1 MLMRIYGLY
10 SLKIEN
16 NITVYVILAANTFN
30 TPKLIHEKYDVKG
43 SWVKRSVREHA
54 LDPSVLGKDLD
65 LKRKLNVTRKQKQEL
80 VEQISSDA
88 LFLKSLKIMDYSL
101 LIGFHFVNQD
111 SQIDIR
117 GSKKMK
123 RVSWIDKKDSESK
136 EAEEETKEKVPEK
149 KSPFQREGIISS
161 DGKEIYYVGVI
172 DILQKYDLRKKAE
185 RCFKI
190 HCLHSDEEGLSV
202 QPDDIYCERF
212 ISTANKVIASN

>member
-30 TPKLIHEKYDVKG
+30 TPKTIHEKYDVKG
-43 SWVKRSVREHA
+43 SWVREHA

-65 LKRKLNVTRKQKQEL
+65 LKRKLKVTAEQKQEL

-101 LIGFHFVNQD
+101 LIGFHFVNH
-111 SQIDIR
+111 SQVDIR

-123 RVSWIDKKDSESK
+123 RVSWVDTRESESK
-136 EAEEETKEKVPEK
+136 QVEEPRKEEQVPEK
-149 KSPFQREGIISS
+149 KSAFQKEGITSV
-161 DGKEIYYVGVI
+161 DGKEIYFVGVI
-172 DILQKYDLRKKAE
+172 DILQKYDLTKKAE

-190 HCLHSDEEGLSV
+190 HCLHYDQEGLSV

-212 ISTANKVIASN
+212 ISATNNVLSSN